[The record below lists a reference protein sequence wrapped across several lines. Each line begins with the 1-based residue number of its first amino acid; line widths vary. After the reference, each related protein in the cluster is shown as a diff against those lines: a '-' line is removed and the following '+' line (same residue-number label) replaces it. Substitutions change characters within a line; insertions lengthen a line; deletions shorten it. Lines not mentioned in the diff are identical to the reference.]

1 MVSSGSQVLSIFL
14 FLQPQHMAFICR
26 AASWSNMA
34 AGFRSSLLPRPRQG
48 VNGKRR
54 RCQLCAFPSRRFS
67 GKSVHCISLATPTYK
82 GIFQSKICN
91 WIHFLRRKEEKHT
104 NTLTGQLSVGH
115 RRSFR
120 ASLCEVFSVQVC
132 MLPADPKGINTL
144 SSYMQSL
151 PASRVCRQG
160 NELVYLNYRWASER
174 FINLLWD
181 TQQSKKVG
189 NQFWMLEVDIKGK
202 SVKAQFEILSLV
214 SPVHQGL
221 QDVDMIKS
229 QAPVYPQ
236 QRNSHS
242 NSHLILCT

>member
-1 MVSSGSQVLSIFL
+1 MPVVCLSLKEVFWKIVSIAYHWPLPLIRAYFSLRSATG
-14 FLQPQHMAFICR
+14 FI
-26 AASWSNMA
+26 SWE
-34 AGFRSSLLPRPRQG
+34 GR
-48 VNGKRR
+48 K
-54 RCQLCAFPSRRFS
+54 
-67 GKSVHCISLATPTYK
+67 KSTFT
-82 GIFQSKICN
+82 
-91 WIHFLRRKEEKHT
+91 
-104 NTLTGQLSVGH
+104 TLTGQLSVGH
-115 RRSFR
+115 RRSSR
-120 ASLCEVFSVQVC
+120 ASLCKAFSVQVC
-132 MLPADPKGINTL
+132 ILPADPKGINSL

-160 NELVYLNYRWASER
+160 DELVYLNYRWASER

-189 NQFWMLEVDIKGK
+189 NWLWMLDVDIKGK

-214 SPVHQGL
+214 SPVHQG
-221 QDVDMIKS
+221 QPDVDMIKS